1 MTTIQMRGKGNITLP
16 VNLRKKYN
24 LEEGDVFTLI
34 DLGEGS
40 FMLTP
45 QRSEVNRLGERISR
59 IVDAEKID
67 LDDLL
72 VGLDEERESYYRE
85 RYEAQ

>member
-1 MTTIQMRGKGNITLP
+1 MTTIQMRGKGSITLP
-16 VNLRKKYN
+16 VNLRNKYN

-72 VGLDEERESYYRE
+72 AGLDKERESYYRE

>member
-1 MTTIQMRGKGNITLP
+1 MTTIQIRGKGNITLP
-16 VNLRKKYN
+16 VNLRNKYN

-72 VGLDEERESYYRE
+72 AGLDEERESYYRE
-85 RYEAQ
+85 RYETQ